1 MEDVPIRISFRDVP
15 ASAAWRHHEAR
26 DGFEAVFL
34 QADSSGYRLLGHT
47 AAVEAGQPW
56 VVHYVIS
63 LDEGWTTRSAR
74 VFSRSATGNHEVSL
88 EADGAGRWQV
98 NGFAVPELDGCLD
111 VDLES
116 SACTNAIPV
125 HRLGLAVGESADA
138 PAAYVRV
145 LDLRVE
151 RLEQQ
156 YARIGDD
163 GTRQRYA
170 YDAPGFDFE
179 SLLVYDQAGL
189 VLEYPGIASRV
200 L

>member
-1 MEDVPIRISFRDVP
+1 MEDGPIGISFGEIP
-15 ASAAWRHHEAR
+15 ASAAWRHQEAR
-26 DGFEAVFL
+26 EGFEAVFL
-34 QADSSGYRLLGHT
+34 EADGSGYRFRGHT
-47 AAVEAGQPW
+47 AAVEGGQPW
-56 VVHYVIS
+56 VVHYVIT
-63 LDEGWTTRSAR
+63 LDERWTTKTAR
-74 VFSRSATGNHEVSL
+74 VFSWSATGDHEVSL
-88 EADGAGRWQV
+88 EADGSGRWQV
-98 NGFAVPELDGCLD
+98 NGRAVPELDGCVD

-151 RLEQQ
+151 RLEQH
-156 YARIGDD
+156 YARADDD
-163 GTRQRYA
+163 GTLQRYA
-170 YDAPGFDFE
+170 YRAPAFDF
-179 SLLVYDQAGL
+179 SSFLVYDQAGL